1 MKSIVIYF
9 SQTGNTAK
17 VAWAMQAGIKQV
29 GGRCDLAEI
38 RQVDPLRLRDYD
50 LIGIGSP
57 VMGSD
62 PANVGDFVN
71 RLRFVGGKHAFV
83 FYTHG
88 TSPGFF
94 WPSIHPKLTAHG
106 LVVIGQAHWYGDC
119 HLLHMP
125 QPYPTAG
132 HPDEMDLEEAE
143 RFGRE
148 MAIRSARIRAGET
161 DLIPVAPAALPP
173 RPPRNDDGRSM
184 AELITGFG
192 SMVQFDR
199 EKCLY
204 PNCRLCMDNCPTY
217 GNDLSVDP
225 PILGEPCIG
234 CEFCARLCP
243 TGALDMS
250 AWVGEMI
257 EATKKHLPMMRSGLE
272 KAKAEGLFRELIPIE
287 QIDFD
292 TPGASQYTE
301 HPQWIIGR
309 GSQKPLEGRKKEMK

>member
-1 MKSIVIYF
+1 MKCIVIYF
-9 SQTGNTAK
+9 SQTGNTEK
-17 VAWAMQAGIKQV
+17 VARAIQAGIEQV
-29 GGRCDLAEI
+29 GGHCDLSEI
-38 RQVDPLRLRDYD
+38 RQVDPLRLQDYD

-57 VMGSD
+57 VMGAD

-94 WPSIHPKLTAHG
+94 WPSIYPKLSAHG

-148 MAIRSARIRAGET
+148 MAIRSAHIRAGET
-161 DLIPVAPAALPP
+161 DLIPPAPPAIPP
-173 RPPRNDDGRSM
+173 RPPRVDDGRSM
-184 AELITGFG
+184 LDLINAFG
-192 SMVQFDR
+192 SMLQFDR

-204 PNCRLCMDNCPTY
+204 PDCRLCMDNCPTY

-225 PILGEPCIG
+225 PILGEPCLG

-250 AWVGEMI
+250 AWVQEMI
-257 EATKKHLPMMRSGLE
+257 EATKKHLPMMLPGLE
-272 KAKAEGLFRELIPIE
+272 KAEAEGLFRRLIPIE
-287 QIDFD
+287 KIDVD
-292 TPGASQYTE
+292 NPGIRQYTK
-301 HPQWIIGR
+301 HPQWIIGK
-309 GSQKPLEGRKKEMK
+309 GPQKPPEAHKNDR